1 MEKIKPIDIIACPVD
16 ECRIIKT
23 HFEFDQFVDKT
34 SFNIEYSLDIV
45 KLVSFQDGE
54 SFDCREGKPI
64 NLNWDETEVEWK
76 ATGVNERR

>member
-34 SFNIEYSLDIV
+34 SFSVEYLLDIV
-45 KLVSFQDGE
+45 KSAQHKEKKED
-54 SFDCREGKPI
+54 REF
-64 NLNWDETEVEWK
+64 
-76 ATGVNERR
+76 